1 MDDVGRSDEPA
12 HSSGGGSCVDDEEH
26 FASSCECDAV
36 SPLVPCTMT
45 TPEVE
50 TGQRMWHAPLSLVL
64 PSELFLAFSFSFQ
77 KFWLIRIFS
86 HLKKKENYKTCKLGL
101 WYFIMAKEYVESN
114 KCRYVL
120 R

>member
-26 FASSCECDAV
+26 FASTCGSDAV

-50 TGQRMWHAPLSLVL
+50 TGRRMWHAPLSLVL

-86 HLKKKENYKTCKLGL
+86 HLKKKKRIIRPANLDYGTL
-101 WYFIMAKEYVESN
+101 
-114 KCRYVL
+114 
-120 R
+120 

>member
-1 MDDVGRSDEPA
+1 MDDVGRFDEPA
-12 HSSGGGSCVDDEEH
+12 RNSGGGSCVDDEEH
-26 FASSCECDAV
+26 FASTCGCDAV

-64 PSELFLAFSFSFQ
+64 LLEFQAFSFSFQ

-86 HLKKKENYKTCKLGL
+86 HLKK
-101 WYFIMAKEYVESN
+101 
-114 KCRYVL
+114 
-120 R
+120 